1 MNISMDI
8 NVNTILIQAIEEQSR
23 NQFLEEIGKDVIVN
37 VMLKVPVD
45 TGNLLENTGFNVIGD
60 GELEFYANTPYAEII
75 DKKTHF
81 MEEVEFYDYEG
92 ALAEK
97 VRGLTK

>member
-8 NVNTILIQAIEEQSR
+8 NINTILIQSIEEQTR
-23 NQFLEEIGKDVIVN
+23 NQFLEEIGEDVTTQ
-37 VMLKVPVD
+37 VMLRVPVD
-45 TGNLLENTGFNVIGD
+45 TGNLLENTGFNVVGD

-81 MEEVEFYDYEG
+81 MEEVEFYDYEE

-97 VRGLTK
+97 VRELIK